1 MSYDK
6 AAYEAYLNSDNR
18 TQASKNVITI
28 TNGMS
33 LKGDSEK
40 EGKLKLTATGDGI
53 LNIDGVG
60 TISLPTG
67 DVDNTGDAGDI
78 RYNNT
83 DDIFQG
89 KKSNGEW
96 QTFGAGSNLWQEST
110 NSAIYYNAGKISIG
124 SSTEP
129 TEKLEVKDGKIKTY
143 GTGSGFVG
151 DLTGDVTG
159 DVTGTVSSISNH
171 TTDNLSEGSNNLY
184 FTDTRARSSISIN
197 KLGGLGSLDYNIPAG
212 IIDYTGPTETEIR
225 STISAGTGVTL
236 TDGEIAIGQSVSQS
250 DDVSFNKLILTSDLS
265 GVDASFNN
273 AFIGSLTSDSIAV
286 TNLNLGGAD
295 LQTTLDTKQDKLID
309 GLLAGNNVIMDPAS
323 ANDGDIARFKPDGL
337 FGVSIGDL
345 STELGIPSKQ
355 DTITS
360 STNLTINDI
369 SANDASFNNVK
380 ATKFIGDLTGTVS
393 GDVTGNSG
401 TVSIISNH
409 SIDGLSDIDTTGKI
423 NGSVLKYNSTSTKW
437 EVGTDSSGIALTD
450 LSVTTATA
458 SSTPAL
464 SYDNANGQFTYTP
477 PSIPDITTK
486 QNTITSSTDLVL
498 NDISANDIS
507 ANNINA
513 NDISANDASFN
524 NVKAT
529 KFIGDLSGNINGSSA
544 TVTSISTHSISNL
557 SDISLNSTE
566 LFDGGVLKYNATTQ
580 VWKIAVDSLS
590 SDGSGIALT
599 SLSVQQ
605 ALESETPALA
615 YNNQNGVFTYTPPNL
630 SLKQNKLTASTDIIV
645 NDISA
650 NDISANDASFNNVEA
665 TKFIGDLTGTVS
677 GDVTGNS
684 ATVSTIS
691 NHTINSL
698 SDVDTAGKINGSVLK
713 YNTTS
718 TKWEVGTDSG
728 GIAFTDLSVTTA
740 TSSSTPSLTYD
751 NANGQFTYTPPS
763 IPDITTKQNTITSST
778 DLVLNDISA
787 NDIIVNDISANDASF
802 NNLEATNFIGS
813 LTGNVTGNVTGDV
826 TGTVSSIST
835 HSIGS
840 LSDVSISAPSNGNV
854 LKYNSTTSN
863 WEVGSDLKGIAYTDL
878 SLTTDTA
885 SLTPS
890 LVYNNTNGQFTYT
903 PPDLSVKQNTLT
915 TSTNITVNDISAN
928 DISAND
934 VSFNNVEANQ
944 IGSFRMNGHIIPT
957 SNANF
962 DLGNAEYKIR
972 HLFLSDNSLWIGDD
986 HKIDISGGE
995 LRFKKRNKKRVPKAI
1010 IDSGIDVN
1018 TAINGVES
1026 LVGKS
1031 GIENFT
1037 LNDWYK
1043 WARQS
1048 NDFINN
1054 AAGGNGDVNNV
1065 TIDKIFQDDSN
1076 FIASGNDNKKN
1087 LNRLRNRIITVT
1099 VKSKTSNHPHHGQGS
1114 GQAYYFDDVESPIME
1129 FIPGVKYIF
1138 NQEDSSNTSH
1148 PLRFYKNPDKSEG
1161 IYDFNVTIT
1170 GTPGNDGAKT
1180 VINVSENTL
1189 SKIFYQCE
1197 SHEYMGNVAFV
1208 KNSKNIRDISG
1219 NNAEFNNLKITS
1231 LDIDDN
1237 KIQQSK
1243 IDGLL
1248 DKIADIESRLSALEG

>member
-1 MSYDK
+1 MIIQDQLEQKY
-6 AAYEAYLNSDNR
+6 
-18 TQASKNVITI
+18 V
-28 TNGMS
+28 
-33 LKGDSEK
+33 
-40 EGKLKLTATGDGI
+40 
-53 LNIDGVG
+53 
-60 TISLPTG
+60 LP
-67 DVDNTGDAGDI
+67 
-78 RYNNT
+78 
-83 DDIFQG
+83 FQ
-89 KKSNGEW
+89 
-96 QTFGAGSNLWQEST
+96 QE
-110 NSAIYYNAGKISIG
+110 
-124 SSTEP
+124 
-129 TEKLEVKDGKIKTY
+129 
-143 GTGSGFVG
+143 
-151 DLTGDVTG
+151 
-159 DVTGTVSSISNH
+159 
-171 TTDNLSEGSNNLY
+171 
-184 FTDTRARSSISIN
+184 
-197 KLGGLGSLDYNIPAG
+197 
-212 IIDYTGPTETEIR
+212 
-225 STISAGTGVTL
+225 TGVTL

-273 AFIGSLTSDSIAV
+273 AFIGSLTSDSITV

-295 LQTTLDTKQDKLID
+295 LQTTLDTKQDKLTD

-345 STELGIPSKQ
+345 SIELGIPSKQ

-380 ATKFIGDLTGTVS
+380 ATKFIGNLTGTVS

-423 NGSVLKYNSTSTKW
+423 NGGVLKYNSTSTKW
-437 EVGTDSSGIALTD
+437 EVGTDISGSSSGIALTD

-464 SYDNANGQFTYTP
+464 SYDNQNGQFTYTP

-557 SDISLNSTE
+557 SDISLNSSE
-566 LFDGGVLKYNATTQ
+566 LFDGGVLKYNATSQ
-580 VWKIAVDSLS
+580 LWKIAVDSLS

-605 ALESETPALA
+605 AA
-615 YNNQNGVFTYTPPNL
+615 
-630 SLKQNKLTASTDIIV
+630 
-645 NDISA
+645 
-650 NDISANDASFNNVEA
+650 
-665 TKFIGDLTGTVS
+665 
-677 GDVTGNS
+677 
-684 ATVSTIS
+684 
-691 NHTINSL
+691 
-698 SDVDTAGKINGSVLK
+698 
-713 YNTTS
+713 
-718 TKWEVGTDSG
+718 
-728 GIAFTDLSVTTA
+728 
-740 TSSSTPSLTYD
+740 SSSTPSLTY
-751 NANGQFTYTPPS
+751 NNQNGIFTYTPPS
-763 IPDITTKQNTITSST
+763 IPDITT
-778 DLVLNDISA
+778 
-787 NDIIVNDISANDASF
+787 
-802 NNLEATNFIGS
+802 
-813 LTGNVTGNVTGDV
+813 
-826 TGTVSSIST
+826 
-835 HSIGS
+835 
-840 LSDVSISAPSNGNV
+840 
-854 LKYNSTTSN
+854 
-863 WEVGSDLKGIAYTDL
+863 
-878 SLTTDTA
+878 
-885 SLTPS
+885 
-890 LVYNNTNGQFTYT
+890 
-903 PPDLSVKQNTLT
+903 KQNTLT

-934 VSFNNVEANQ
+934 ISANDVSFNNVKANQ
-944 IGSFRMNGHIIPT
+944 ISAFRMNGHIIPT

-1018 TAINGVES
+1018 TAINGVET

-1037 LNDWYK
+1037 LDDWYK

-1087 LNRLRNRIITVT
+1087 LNRLRNRVITVT

-1138 NQEDSSNTSH
+1138 NQEDSTNGGH
-1148 PLRFYKNPDKSEG
+1148 PLRFYKNPDKSG
-1161 IYDFNVTIT
+1161 GVYDFNVTIT

-1180 VINVSENTL
+1180 IIDVSENTL

-1197 SHEYMGNVAFV
+1197 SQQYMGNVAFV

-1219 NNAEFNNLKITS
+1219 NNAEFANLKLTS
-1231 LDIDDN
+1231 IDIPDN

-1243 IDGLL
+1243 IAGLL
-1248 DKIADIESRLSALEG
+1248 AKIAEIEGRLSALEG

>member
-53 LNIDGVG
+53 LNVDGVG

-67 DVDNTGDAGDI
+67 DVVNTGDAGDI

-129 TEKLEVKDGKIKTY
+129 AEKLEVKDGKIKTY
-143 GTGSGFVG
+143 GADSGFIG
-151 DLTGDVTG
+151 NLDGNVTG

-225 STISAGTGVTL
+225 STLSAGTGVTL

-273 AFIGSLTSDSIAV
+273 AFIGSLTSDSITV

-295 LQTTLDTKQDKLID
+295 LQTTLNTKQDKLTD

-345 STELGIPSKQ
+345 STELGISSKQ

-380 ATKFIGDLTGTVS
+380 ATKFIGNLTGTVS

-437 EVGTDSSGIALTD
+437 EVGTDISGSSSGIALTD

-464 SYDNANGQFTYTP
+464 SYDNQNGQFTYTP

-486 QNTITSSTDLVL
+486 QNAITSSTDLVL

-507 ANNINA
+507 ANNINANDISANDISANDISANDISANNITA

-557 SDISLNSTE
+557 SDISLNSSE
-566 LFDGGVLKYNATTQ
+566 LFDGGVLKYNATSQ
-580 VWKIAVDSLS
+580 LWKIAVDSLS

-605 ALESETPALA
+605 AASSSTPSLT
-615 YNNQNGVFTYTPPNL
+615 YNNQNGVFTYTPP
-630 SLKQNKLTASTDIIV
+630 
-645 NDISA
+645 
-650 NDISANDASFNNVEA
+650 
-665 TKFIGDLTGTVS
+665 
-677 GDVTGNS
+677 
-684 ATVSTIS
+684 
-691 NHTINSL
+691 
-698 SDVDTAGKINGSVLK
+698 
-713 YNTTS
+713 
-718 TKWEVGTDSG
+718 
-728 GIAFTDLSVTTA
+728 
-740 TSSSTPSLTYD
+740 
-751 NANGQFTYTPPS
+751 S
-763 IPDITTKQNTITSST
+763 IPDITT
-778 DLVLNDISA
+778 
-787 NDIIVNDISANDASF
+787 
-802 NNLEATNFIGS
+802 
-813 LTGNVTGNVTGDV
+813 
-826 TGTVSSIST
+826 
-835 HSIGS
+835 
-840 LSDVSISAPSNGNV
+840 
-854 LKYNSTTSN
+854 
-863 WEVGSDLKGIAYTDL
+863 
-878 SLTTDTA
+878 
-885 SLTPS
+885 
-890 LVYNNTNGQFTYT
+890 
-903 PPDLSVKQNTLT
+903 KQNTLT

-934 VSFNNVEANQ
+934 ISANDISANDVSFNNVKANQ
-944 IGSFRMNGHIIPT
+944 ISAFRMNGHIIPT

-1018 TAINGVES
+1018 TAINGVET

-1037 LNDWYK
+1037 LDDWYK

-1087 LNRLRNRIITVT
+1087 LNRLRNRVITVS
-1099 VKSKTSNHPHHGQGS
+1099 VKSK
-1114 GQAYYFDDVESPIME
+1114 QAIIHTM
-1129 FIPGVKYIF
+1129 VK
-1138 NQEDSSNTSH
+1138 D
-1148 PLRFYKNPDKSEG
+1148 
-1161 IYDFNVTIT
+1161 
-1170 GTPGNDGAKT
+1170 
-1180 VINVSENTL
+1180 
-1189 SKIFYQCE
+1189 
-1197 SHEYMGNVAFV
+1197 
-1208 KNSKNIRDISG
+1208 
-1219 NNAEFNNLKITS
+1219 
-1231 LDIDDN
+1231 
-1237 KIQQSK
+1237 
-1243 IDGLL
+1243 L
-1248 DKIADIESRLSALEG
+1248 DKRTILMTLKVLLWNLFRV